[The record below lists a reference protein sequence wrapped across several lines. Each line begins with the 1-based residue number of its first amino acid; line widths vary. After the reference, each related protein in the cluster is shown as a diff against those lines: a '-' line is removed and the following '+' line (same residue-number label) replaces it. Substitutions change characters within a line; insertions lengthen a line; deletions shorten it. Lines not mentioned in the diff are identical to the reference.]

1 MSAQLNTDFDLG
13 GVAVVGVDL
22 DLTLLDTRSATAHA
36 LKVTNIRCGE
46 SIDVDDLVA
55 RLGPPIRDEL
65 LRWVAEDRVD
75 EAVRTYRA
83 AFLEEGIA
91 KITPLLGA
99 TALCARVRERG
110 GRLVVITSR
119 IQPIA
124 EACLLAAGLEA
135 DVVVGGLSGR
145 EKAGAMTEN
154 GVDAYVG
161 DHTLDMEGAVVAG
174 IPGIGVTTGAH
185 DEAALRRAGA
195 AWVVPTL
202 LEVIEALRGDVRGGA

>member
-1 MSAQLNTDFDLG
+1 MGGQSVSEIELG
-13 GVAVVGVDL
+13 GVAIVGVDL
-22 DLTLLDTRSATAHA
+22 DLTLLDTRAATAHA
-36 LKVTNIRCGE
+36 LEVTNVRCGE

-65 LRWVAEDRVD
+65 LRWVAEERVD
-75 EAVRTYRA
+75 DVVRIYRA

-91 KITPLLGA
+91 KVTPLPGA
-99 TALCARVRERG
+99 TGLRAHVHERG

-119 IQPIA
+119 IQQIA

-145 EKAGAMTEN
+145 GKAGAMTAN
-154 GVDAYVG
+154 QVDVYIG
-161 DHTLDMEGAVVAG
+161 DHTLDMEGAVVAD

-185 DEAALRRAGA
+185 DEAALRQAGA
-195 AWVVPTL
+195 AWVVPSL
-202 LEVIEALRGDVRGGA
+202 VEVSEALRRNARHDG